1 MALKFL
7 RSDNL
12 MTELQRL
19 LTFMRSSKRKQI
31 TLREYEQLV
40 HQDGW
45 TNGDKAK
52 LINQIQKSGVLRY
65 DRTKNEYVIRLIQ

>member
-1 MALKFL
+1 
-7 RSDNL
+7 

-45 TNGDKAK
+45 TNGDKEK

>member
-1 MALKFL
+1 
-7 RSDNL
+7 
-12 MTELQRL
+12 
-19 LTFMRSSKRKQI
+19 MRSSKRKQI

>member
-1 MALKFL
+1 
-7 RSDNL
+7 

-40 HQDGW
+40 QQDGW

>member
-1 MALKFL
+1 
-7 RSDNL
+7 

-31 TLREYEQLV
+31 TLREYEHLV